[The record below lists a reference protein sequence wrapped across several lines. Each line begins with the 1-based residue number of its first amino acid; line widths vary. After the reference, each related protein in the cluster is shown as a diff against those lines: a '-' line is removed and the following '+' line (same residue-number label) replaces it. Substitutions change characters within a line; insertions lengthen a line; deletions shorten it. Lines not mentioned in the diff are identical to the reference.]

1 MRQSRTAQDF
11 TSLLRRV
18 CSLKPMNYLF
28 PEFSV
33 YHFQTTIDR
42 RLIEQS
48 EVADGGG
55 GVHRA
60 CISLPRHSSPHAT
73 PPRLPV
79 PTPETHSASEASPLV
94 SASVWATHWAPG
106 CGLGLCRLVPDSSAA
121 ATAGSSRR
129 AAHRAWYLG
138 EQDRQA
144 PACSLPLHLP
154 SPSATPHTPT
164 RGRSLGHLPQRT
176 TGPGRW
182 EVG

>member
-1 MRQSRTAQDF
+1 M
-11 TSLLRRV
+11 V
-18 CSLKPMNYLF
+18 
-28 PEFSV
+28 
-33 YHFQTTIDR
+33 
-42 RLIEQS
+42 
-48 EVADGGG
+48 GG

-144 PACSLPLHLP
+144 QHAACRCISRHPLLHLT
-154 SPSATPHTPT
+154 SP
-164 RGRSLGHLPQRT
+164 LGVALWVIFPKGQLVLA
-176 TGPGRW
+176 GGRW
-182 EVG
+182 DKGERFLSCKAL